1 MKIAFFGNTY
11 QKENLN
17 LLESLVAMLKKRD
30 VQVLFERGFYQ
41 FIEENMPFKLHTDEL
56 ITDDNFTADLAV
68 SVGGDG
74 TFLRT
79 AAHIGSKGTPI
90 IGINNGRLGFLADIA
105 RTDVVEPFERILNKE
120 FMIEERSLLQ
130 LDCLQG
136 TPFMSYN
143 CALNEVAVLKQ
154 DSSSM
159 ITIHTFINDQHLI
172 SYQAD
177 GLIVAT
183 PTGSTAYS
191 MSVGGPL
198 LVPTAKAL
206 VLTPIASHSLTV
218 RPLVI
223 TDDCRIRLQV
233 SSRTKSF
240 LVSMDGRSQVLPEDM
255 QLHIRKA
262 DYTIKVVKEKGHD
275 YINTLKTK
283 LMWGADKRLVASGE
297 LKVKN

>member
-1 MKIAFFGNTY
+1 MKVAFFGNNY
-11 QKENLN
+11 KKENLN
-17 LLESLVAMLKKRD
+17 LLEALVNMLVKRQ
-30 VQVLFERGFYQ
+30 VQVLFESEFYRFVCETTSLQ
-41 FIEENMPFKLHTDEL
+41 LPVDEL

-79 AAHIGSKGTPI
+79 AARVGSKGMPI

-105 RTDVVEPFERILNKE
+105 RTDVVEPFERILNRE

-130 LDCLQG
+130 LDCLQD
-136 TPFMSYN
+136 TSFTSYN

-159 ITIHTFINDQHLI
+159 ITIHTFVNDQHLI

-240 LVSMDGRSQVLPEDM
+240 LVSIDGRSQVLSEDM

-283 LMWGADKRLVASGE
+283 LMWGADKRLNV
-297 LKVKN
+297 